1 MPPQLNSRFMFCRGI
16 KDDSGIWLLT
26 EREPFRYRDLS
37 DNRVHVVQEGDTLFN
52 LAGKYLRPLP
62 RACGFWWIIA
72 DFQPDPILDP
82 TIKLEVGKTLW
93 IPSVRMVTDEVFS
106 EDRRRLH

>member
-1 MPPQLNSRFMFCRGI
+1 MPPNLNSRYMFCRGVN
-16 KDDSGIWLLT
+16 DESGRWLLT
-26 EREPFRYRDLS
+26 EREPFRYRDLP
-37 DNRVHVVQEGDTLFN
+37 DNRVHVIQEGDTLYN
-52 LAGKYLRPLP
+52 LAGRYFRPLP

-82 TIKLEVGKTLW
+82 TLKLEVGQTLW
-93 IPSVRMVTDEVFS
+93 IPSVRTVTDEVFS